1 MYQHFFG
8 KLIQSLFG
16 ANSFIASHSQII
28 VGSIVNIALIVTAI
42 NLKGWKKIAGIIT
55 LPSISAILGGYVFK
69 TSAVYMCYM
78 IPAIWVRKFCS
89 CVFV

>member
-8 KLIQSLFG
+8 KIIQSLFG
-16 ANSFIASHSQII
+16 ANSFLGTHSQII

-42 NLKGWKKIAGIIT
+42 NVKGWKKIAGIIT

-78 IPAIWVRKFCS
+78 IPAIWVRKLCTRIFI
-89 CVFV
+89 